1 LKGYILSKDAFAD
14 LREIRDYL
22 REQAGTGVALRFVRE
37 LRAAMNRISLD
48 PMAGHVREDL
58 TSSRFRVWTVSSYLI
73 FYIGTR
79 KPIPIVRILHGR
91 RNISA
96 ALRKRN

>member
-48 PMAGHVREDL
+48 PMAGHV
-58 TSSRFRVWTVSSYLI
+58 SSYLI